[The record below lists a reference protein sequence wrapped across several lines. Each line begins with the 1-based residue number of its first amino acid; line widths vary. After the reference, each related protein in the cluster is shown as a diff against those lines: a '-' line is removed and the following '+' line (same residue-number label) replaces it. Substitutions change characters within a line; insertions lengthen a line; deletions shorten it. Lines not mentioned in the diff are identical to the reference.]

1 MNSDIKSFNDL
12 QDTTIYWVGGF
23 IKKFGN
29 KRPKVRV
36 YANTNGFVWYYD
48 VALGRLPWMYIG
60 AKYKQG
66 GQFTEVSGSGS
77 VNFTLRNMA
86 DIEFVPFDEV
96 PFELRR
102 LRKNPNLAK
111 ELVCR
116 YSLNGNTYYIPQME
130 FIRNFFGFNNTALYY
145 LLMPSGIDS
154 LFKIENIVNDD
165 IELAFTDRFPRNL
178 LNLHTASLMGSF
190 LLEPELMNFWSSVY
204 ESYRTN
210 SSQLFTP
217 PELQDITLNCSGIWD
232 GNSYLVYKINKINN
246 IPKPFDN
253 VFFSHPSDTSEDEDE
268 DDLKDRTVTVPE
280 KEKEGHEV
288 TDDDYAKDETNK
300 FTMSYE
306 SAKTAFG
313 FNRKVRGERKKS
325 NASKRYKTQVR
336 RDEDR
341 TTDDNRLSTGL
352 SVSDGDVKAANID
365 NAFIY
370 QTYGKNICGLEDF
383 LKAIEYLRLKV
394 DIIDVHIGSLFGDK
408 KFVMLDDNIRRSYAL
423 VVLQKAFIIEVARPD
438 DHSIST
444 LILKKHFRSTP

>member
-60 AKYKQG
+60 AKYKQ

-190 LLEPELMNFWSSVY
+190 LLEPELMNFL
-204 ESYRTN
+204 EQCLRI
-210 SSQLFTP
+210 LP
-217 PELQDITLNCSGIWD
+217 
-232 GNSYLVYKINKINN
+232 
-246 IPKPFDN
+246 
-253 VFFSHPSDTSEDEDE
+253 DE
-268 DDLKDRTVTVPE
+268 
-280 KEKEGHEV
+280 
-288 TDDDYAKDETNK
+288 
-300 FTMSYE
+300 
-306 SAKTAFG
+306 
-313 FNRKVRGERKKS
+313 
-325 NASKRYKTQVR
+325 
-336 RDEDR
+336 
-341 TTDDNRLSTGL
+341 
-352 SVSDGDVKAANID
+352 
-365 NAFIY
+365 
-370 QTYGKNICGLEDF
+370 
-383 LKAIEYLRLKV
+383 
-394 DIIDVHIGSLFGDK
+394 
-408 KFVMLDDNIRRSYAL
+408 
-423 VVLQKAFIIEVARPD
+423 
-438 DHSIST
+438 
-444 LILKKHFRSTP
+444 